1 MVDNYIS
8 IDLNDSRTKNIAEI
22 IGNKTCKKILNLL
35 AEKELNES
43 EIADEL
49 NIPLNSVDYNIKKL
63 IKSGL
68 IESSKHKWSVK
79 GKRMPS
85 YKVSDKKIVISPK
98 RNFSSVLLIPAL
110 LVGGAI
116 AFAVKKFTQTE
127 IISADLYYV
136 KEAADSLMMASPRAA
151 SIAVEKTGF
160 LQSIAGWE
168 WFLMGIWSGIILLF
182 FMSYIKHKNE
192 RR

>member
-22 IGNKTCKKILNLL
+22 IGNNTCKKILNLL

-85 YKVSDKKIVISPK
+85 YKISDKKIIISPK
-98 RNFSSVLLIPAL
+98 RISSSVLLIPAL

-116 AFAVKKFTQTE
+116 AFVVKKITQVPSVNFDFAQT
-127 IISADLYYV
+127 
-136 KEAADSLMMASPRAA
+136 KEAGDALMAASPRLA

-160 LQSIAGWE
+160 LQSLAGWE
-168 WFLMGIWSGIILLF
+168 WFLIGIWFGIILF
-182 FMSYIKHKNE
+182 FLMTYIKYKNE

>member
-8 IDLNDSRTKNIAEI
+8 IDLNDSQTKNIAEI

-85 YKVSDKKIVISPK
+85 YKVSDKKVVISPK

-116 AFAVKKFTQTE
+116 AFVVKNITQTE
-127 IISADLYYV
+127 IISADLSYA

-168 WFLMGIWSGIILLF
+168 WFLIGIWSGIILLF
-182 FMSYIKHKNE
+182 FMSYIKYKNE

>member
-8 IDLNDSRTKNIAEI
+8 IDLNDSRAKNISEI

-68 IESSKHKWSVK
+68 IESSKHKWSVR

-85 YKVSDKKIVISPK
+85 YKISDKKIIISPK
-98 RNFSSVLLIPAL
+98 RISSNVLLIPAL

-116 AFAVKKFTQTE
+116 AFVVKKLTQVPSINFDFAQT
-127 IISADLYYV
+127 
-136 KEAADSLMMASPRAA
+136 KEAAGSLMMASPRVTSEVADK
-151 SIAVEKTGF
+151 IGF
-160 LQSIAGWE
+160 FPSIAGWE
-168 WFLMGIWSGIILLF
+168 WFLIGIWSGIILF
-182 FMSYIKHKNE
+182 FLMSYIKYKNE

>member
-1 MVDNYIS
+1 MADNYIS

-68 IESSKHKWSVK
+68 IESSKHKWSVR

-85 YKVSDKKIVISPK
+85 YKISDKKIIISPK
-98 RNFSSVLLIPAL
+98 RISSNVLLVPAL

-116 AFAVKKFTQTE
+116 AFVVKKITEVPSVNFDIAQT
-127 IISADLYYV
+127 
-136 KEAADSLMMASPRAA
+136 KEAAGSLMMASPRVA
-151 SIAVEKTGF
+151 SEVVEKTGF
-160 LQSIAGWE
+160 VQSIAGWE
-168 WFLMGIWSGIILLF
+168 WFLIGIWSGIILLSL
-182 FMSYIKHKNE
+182 MSYIKYKNE

>member
-68 IESSKHKWSVK
+68 IESSKHKWSVR

-85 YKVSDKKIVISPK
+85 YKISDKKIIISP
-98 RNFSSVLLIPAL
+98 RRISSSVLLVPAL

-116 AFAVKKFTQTE
+116 AFVVKKLTQAPSINFNLAQT
-127 IISADLYYV
+127 
-136 KEAADSLMMASPRAA
+136 KEAAGSLMMNSPRAISEVTEKVGFFQSLA
-151 SIAVEKTGF
+151 S
-160 LQSIAGWE
+160 WE
-168 WFLMGIWSGIILLF
+168 WFLIGIWFGIILF
-182 FMSYIKHKNE
+182 FLMTYIKYKNE